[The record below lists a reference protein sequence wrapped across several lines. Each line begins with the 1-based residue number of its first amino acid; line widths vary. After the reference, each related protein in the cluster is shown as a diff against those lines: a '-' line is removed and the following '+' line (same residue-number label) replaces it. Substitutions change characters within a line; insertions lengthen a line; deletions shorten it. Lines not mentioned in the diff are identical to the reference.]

1 MKNRNKS
8 EYTMDQEL
16 QTDLLASSRRAL
28 LHMQQLACAAGAW
41 RTLRLHSPSGSAFL
55 HEMIS

>member
-1 MKNRNKS
+1 
-8 EYTMDQEL
+8 MDQEL

-55 HEMIS
+55 REMIS